1 MFTVDDLKPGY
12 RVVLHNGSV
21 GIYVLEGVGQKPY
34 IYGEYGEKLTKNI
47 RFYDGRNNNGWD
59 DPFTLKEYMIVKVYK
74 EAKNSRYWTLDD
86 KELLWEYP
94 TNKEAKEMTIKE
106 IEDKLGYRIRIVG

>member
-34 IYGEYGEKLTKNI
+34 IYGEYGEKLTRNI
-47 RFYDGRNNNGWD
+47 RF
-59 DPFTLKEYMIVKVYK
+59 
-74 EAKNSRYWTLDD
+74 
-86 KELLWEYP
+86 
-94 TNKEAKEMTIKE
+94 
-106 IEDKLGYRIRIVG
+106 

>member
-34 IYGEYGEKLTKNI
+34 IYGEYGEKLTRNI
-47 RFYDGRNNNGWD
+47 RFYNGGDDTDGNE
-59 DPFTLKEYMIVKVYK
+59 TYTSYEYMIEKVYR
-74 EAKNSRYWTLDD
+74 EASDARYWDLDEKD
-86 KELLWEYP
+86 LLWEYSE
-94 TNKEAKEMTIKE
+94 NEEIKEMTIKE
-106 IEDKLGYRIRIVG
+106 IEDKLGYKIKIVG